1 MLRSRRAV
9 LLALVAVLVVA
20 LAPPRAARAQ
30 QFQDYGVVFLH
41 GKGMWPG
48 AFDGGLLGSLE
59 SQGAKTATPEMPW
72 SFSRIYAATYPQAMS
87 EIDMAVASLSRR
99 RAGKII
105 SFGLRRRARTA
116 RRHASH

>member
-9 LLALVAVLVVA
+9 LLALVAALVAA

-48 AFDGGLLGSLE
+48 AFDGGLLGSLK
-59 SQGAKTATPEMPW
+59 SRGAKKIILIGHSLGANAA
-72 SFSRIYAATYPQAMS
+72 IGYAATRGPLA
-87 EIDMAVASLSRR
+87 AVIAL
-99 RAGKII
+99 APGHLPETE
-105 SFGLRRRARTA
+105 GL
-116 RRHASH
+116 

>member
-9 LLALVAVLVVA
+9 LLALVAALVAA

-72 SFSRIYAATYPQAMS
+72 SFSRIYAATYAQAMS
-87 EIDMAVASLSRR
+87 EIDMAGPAATAPGAHKITLLCPTL
-99 RAGKII
+99 RAH
-105 SFGLRRRARTA
+105 S
-116 RRHASH
+116 

>member
-9 LLALVAVLVVA
+9 LLALVAALVAA

-72 SFSRIYAATYPQAMS
+72 SFSRIYAATYGQAMS
-87 EIDMAVASLSRR
+87 EIDMAVAALETP
-99 RAGKII
+99 RANENILIG
-105 SFGLRRRARTA
+105 
-116 RRHASH
+116 H